1 MSTEPSRPDAATFRT
16 RLAEGEPLVG
26 TFIKTPS
33 GHATEVLGDVGFD
46 FVVVDQEHAPFGRV
60 EIDQVLLAA
69 RAANT
74 AGIVRVPSAR
84 APDLL
89 SVLDCGA
96 IGVLV
101 PHVSTRQVAQDIV
114 AACRYRGGKRGF
126 SNSPRAGGYGR
137 LGIWDHVDHND
148 AQTTVIAMIEDPE
161 AVDSIESIVDVAG
174 LDGVFI
180 GRGDLTVAYGAESP
194 GADEIA
200 SATEKIATAARAAGK
215 AVCAMTAGG
224 DDASWLKDLGVTA
237 MIVASDQA
245 FMRQAAAKALQDFR
259 SLGA

>member
-1 MSTEPSRPDAATFRT
+1 M
-16 RLAEGEPLVG
+16 VG
-26 TFIKTPS
+26 TFIKTPT
-33 GHATEVLGDVGFD
+33 GHATEILGDVGYD
-46 FVVVDQEHAPFGRV
+46 FVVVDQEHAPFGRL

-69 RAANT
+69 RAANI
-74 AGIVRVPSAR
+74 AGIVRVPGAN
-84 APDLL
+84 APELL

-101 PHVSTRQVAQDIV
+101 PHVTSAAVAEKIV
-114 AACRYRGGKRGF
+114 SACRYRGGKRGF

-137 LGIWDHVDHND
+137 LGIWDHVDAND

-161 AVDSIESIVDVAG
+161 AVDAIDGIVAVDG

-180 GRGDLTVAYGAESP
+180 GRGDLTVAFGAESP
-194 GADEIA
+194 AAPEIGQ
-200 SATEKIATAARAAGK
+200 ATETIVAAARAAGK

-224 DDASWLKDLGVTA
+224 DDARWLKGLGVTG

-245 FMRQAAAKALQDFR
+245 FMRQAAGRALTEFR
-259 SLGA
+259 ALDG